1 MIFASALVTERE
13 WANAGVPR
21 HVADESDAPNATPD
35 VVAACQA
42 LCEQMATHMPEG
54 PVDLAVLFISHHFA
68 PEAQAILTHL
78 RQSLDARVLIGC
90 TAEGVIG
97 NQVEVEEGPALSLVA
112 AQLPGVQLVPFALE
126 ARSVAEWTT
135 LLSNYDL
142 FHEIVGA
149 PLDPRVFIVLADP
162 FSTPLNSV
170 RRSGGV
176 GVLDAFNTYFAGV
189 PVVGGIAS
197 GAQFPGANALIMNDH
212 ILHNGAVGVAICG
225 NVDVSVVVSQGCR
238 PIGQPFKVTQAR
250 QNFILELDGKSPV
263 EQIQAMIETLDD
275 IDKDLLSHGLYVG
288 RAIDSAEL
296 GTNED
301 AAIFGR
307 GDFLVRGVI
316 GGDPNNGSI
325 AISDVPEVGEIVQ
338 FHVRDA
344 DTAAE
349 DFDLLLA
356 PQAFYDAPSGGLL
369 FSCNGRGTRMF
380 DHPHADVTL
389 VQQALG
395 NEKPIHLAGFFCGGE
410 IGPIGKRAFLHGHTA
425 SLVLFRPS

>member
-13 WANAGVPR
+13 LA
-21 HVADESDAPNATPD
+21 STSMATRATGEPD
-35 VVAACQA
+35 VARACQL
-42 LCEQMATHMPEG
+42 LCEQMTPQLPEG
-54 PVDLAVLFISHHFA
+54 SIDVAVLFLSHHFA
-68 PEAQAILTHL
+68 TEAQAILKHL
-78 RQSLDARVLIGC
+78 RQSLNAHVLIGC

-97 NQVEVEEGPALSLVA
+97 SQIEVENGPALSLIA
-112 AQLPGVQLVPFALE
+112 AHLPGIRLVPFALE
-126 ARSVAEWTT
+126 ARSVSEWTT
-135 LLSNYDL
+135 LLSSYDL

-149 PLDPRVFIVLADP
+149 PRDPRVFIVLADP

-176 GVLDAFNTYFAGV
+176 GMLDAFNLYFEGV

-212 ILHNGAVGVAICG
+212 VLNNGAVGVAICG
-225 NVDVSVVVSQGCR
+225 DIDVSVVVSQGCR
-238 PIGQPFKVTQAR
+238 PIGRPFKVTKAR
-250 QNFILELDGKSPV
+250 QNFILELDGKPPV

-275 IDKDLLSHGLYVG
+275 TDKDLLSHGLYVG
-288 RAIDSAEL
+288 RAIHTPSQTTGEDSPM
-296 GTNED
+296 
-301 AAIFGR
+301 FGR

-316 GGDPNNGSI
+316 GGDPSNGSI
-325 AISDVPEVGEIVQ
+325 AISDVPEIGETVQ

-356 PQAFYDAPSGGLL
+356 PQAFYDVPAGGLL

-389 VQQALG
+389 VQHALG
-395 NEKPIHLAGFFCGGE
+395 SEQPVHLAGFFCGGE